1 MGAVILVQNICE
13 HMNFQQKFAK
23 PYGIF
28 LSSPFTFS
36 YQLSWFLGCLFAGS
50 EGWTTCN
57 QFLFLETFIP
67 FN

>member
-1 MGAVILVQNICE
+1 MRGVILVQNICK
-13 HMNFQQKFAK
+13 HVNFQLRFAS

-28 LSSPFTFS
+28 LSSPFKFS
-36 YQLSWFLGCLFAGS
+36 YKLPWFLECLFAGS

-57 QFLFLETFIP
+57 QFLFLETSIS